1 MGIFLMSINIDFNN
15 HVKCCIGFYPIG
27 IPKCILLRLCCWSF
41 RAVPIFQYHTPPPKG
56 SAYLKRSPETEL
68 MKNTSQ
74 NHHPQRPAQRP
85 PGKPSLL
92 SGAPETAGR
101 LEGRKLKILAVLPG
115 TAQRKTANVSVNV
128 TSFWLPGGEHSSWKE
143 WTMSMFQI
151 HHHQRGQ
158 LILNAPLKQ
167 NWWRIRLR
175 ITTLRGQPRGHQ
187 ENLLC
192 SFSSPQFRSHQARKG
207 HSPRA
212 ALSIIRC
219 CLLQP
224 ALCRCIFL
232 FPKQGY

>member
-101 LEGRKLKILAVLPG
+101 LKGRKLKILAYYVSHPLSGNWDSVLFSHEFLILPESPSPLLERDILNKVQASVFMEIEPALFNG
-115 TAQRKTANVSVNV
+115 SNCKYWSVNWRKNGGSCTKCCSCLYQAQWPSPTF
-128 TSFWLPGGEHSSWKE
+128 TSKAVSTKAGG
-143 WTMSMFQI
+143 
-151 HHHQRGQ
+151 
-158 LILNAPLKQ
+158 
-167 NWWRIRLR
+167 
-175 ITTLRGQPRGHQ
+175 
-187 ENLLC
+187 
-192 SFSSPQFRSHQARKG
+192 
-207 HSPRA
+207 
-212 ALSIIRC
+212 
-219 CLLQP
+219 
-224 ALCRCIFL
+224 
-232 FPKQGY
+232 